1 MKEKTQPM
9 KKLFSTRY
17 SENAVSFSLLLLRLA
32 AGGLMLPHGFD
43 KLIHFVE
50 KAKDFPDPLHIGS
63 VASLSLVIFA
73 EFFCA
78 VLLVAGLM
86 TRLAVI
92 PLLITMAVAVFI
104 IHNSDVL
111 GEAEHATLYL
121 SAYVVLLLTGPGKVS
136 LDRMLGN

>member
-1 MKEKTQPM
+1 M

-32 AGGLMLPHGFD
+32 AGGLMIPHGFD
-43 KLIHFVE
+43 KLIHFVA
-50 KAKDFPDPLHIGS
+50 KAKEFPDPFHVGS
-63 VASLSLVIFA
+63 VISLSLVIFA

-78 VLLVAGLM
+78 VLLVSGLM
-86 TRLAVI
+86 TRLVVI
-92 PLLITMAVAVFI
+92 PLLVTMAVAVFI
-104 IHNSDVL
+104 VHHGDVL

-121 SAYVVLLLTGPGKVS
+121 AAYIVLLFTGPGKVS

>member
-1 MKEKTQPM
+1 MYAKTQRM

-17 SENAVSFSLLLLRLA
+17 SENAVSLSLLLLRLS
-32 AGGLMLPHGFD
+32 AGGLMIPHGFD

-50 KAKDFPDPLHIGS
+50 KAKDFPDPLQLGS

-92 PLLITMAVAVFI
+92 PLLVTMAIAVFM
-104 IHNSDVL
+104 IHHSDVL
-111 GEAEHATLYL
+111 GEGEHATLYL
-121 SAYVVLLLTGPGKVS
+121 AAYLVLLLTGPGKVS

>member
-1 MKEKTQPM
+1 M

-32 AGGLMLPHGFD
+32 AGGLIIPHGFD

-50 KAKDFPDPLHIGS
+50 QAKTFPDPLQVGS
-63 VASLSLVIFA
+63 VVSLSLVIFA

-78 VLLVAGLM
+78 VLLVGGLM
-86 TRLAVI
+86 TRLVVI

-104 IHNSDVL
+104 IHHGDLL
-111 GEAEHATLYL
+111 GEAEHAALYL
-121 SAYVVLLLTGPGKVS
+121 TAYVVLLFTGPGKIS

>member
-1 MKEKTQPM
+1 M

-32 AGGLMLPHGFD
+32 AGGLIIPHGFD
-43 KLIHFVE
+43 KLIHFVA
-50 KAKDFPDPLHIGS
+50 KAKEFPDPLHVGS
-63 VASLSLVIFA
+63 VVSLSLVIFA

-78 VLLVAGLM
+78 FLLVAGLM
-86 TRLAVI
+86 TRLVVI

-104 IHNSDVL
+104 IHHGDVL
-111 GEAEHATLYL
+111 GEGEHAALYL
-121 SAYVVLLLTGPGKVS
+121 AAYIALLFTGPGKVS